1 MRCFLEFLVIGLV
14 FFLITIQ
21 HSDARCTSRYGSS
34 YTCYKPQQWKTT
46 HYRKCGWLWR
56 RRCTRHVTYYN
67 KYIKSTCYKYVSC
80 PSYYGWSGWGS
91 WGSWGSCTSSR
102 SNPYRKRYRYN
113 VCNYSNSN
121 CCNCGS
127 RRTISTYSNQKCT
140 DGSWSSWGSW
150 KKTGSC
156 SASCRK
162 CGSSTYPKQR
172 YYKYR
177 TCTSP
182 RPSNGGRSCSGS
194 AYKYTYYSCNT
205 QACKVNGGWS
215 GWSFRNWGSCSA
227 SCKKCGSN
235 TNPTQSLRRY
245 RYCNN
250 PSPACGGSSCP
261 GSSSYVYSNKNCN
274 TQYCKTNGGWSSW
287 YSWGSWNSCSSS
299 CRTCGSSVIPLQ
311 SRTRRRF
318 CNNPSPACG
327 GRSCSGSSS
336 STTSRYCNT
345 AYCKVNGG
353 WSGWKSWGSWG
364 KCSADCKTCGSSSNP
379 YKARRRYRVCNN
391 PTPRCNGNACPGSKY
406 IISSTSCNTHY
417 CKVNG
422 GWSSWKPWGSWNSCS
437 AVCKPCG
444 SSTDPTKTRRRYR
457 ACNNPTPA
465 CNGYSCSGRSYLSA
479 SKSCNTHYCKVN
491 GGWGS
496 WESWTKVTNCSAEC
510 KKEGSVSPTLTRTRK
525 RLCNNPAP
533 SCNGQS
539 CSGSPSK
546 KSVQDCN
553 TQKCP
558 IDGYWEWGN
567 WGAWDECSK
576 TCDSGSHKRIRY
588 NKCIG
593 PKYGGKP
600 CSKKVTKTHT
610 YHRGCNRNVP
620 CPVNGGWAS
629 FKPWS
634 EWTQCSRSC
643 GGGLRERKRYRH
655 CTNPR
660 PLHGGKK
667 CEGLDNDDMFEDCN
681 TLDCP
686 SFCTC
691 FGYGDP
697 HYYTPD
703 GAEIHF
709 MGTCKYTLWKS
720 TIPNDACSFRVET
733 KNERRYGQTHVA
745 YTRMIDFF
753 IEQNQ
758 IRILQGGITLLN
770 GIAVGLPTSTA
781 NNSIE
786 ITRSGSYITA
796 IHSKCNIRVQFD
808 GSHMI
813 DVKVSKNHFGGNL
826 TGLCG
831 NCNGN
836 VKDDY
841 QTKSGTDVS
850 GLGWAGYASIG
861 NSYKVLDDS
870 DQPDLN
876 CADAEAPGE
885 CSDKDKELAKTGDN
899 CGYLLSDS
907 SPFKICRDS
916 KKVDFTKMFSSCEFD
931 VCSSDKNNA
940 NCQTLES
947 TALACSQHGY
957 RVKWRSLKFCPLTC
971 TGDFVYKTTVSCT
984 NTCDNPT
991 ATQNCQ
997 DPPVDGCTCP
1007 DKTYLNGGKCV
1018 TIEKCG
1024 SCNLKIG
1031 GISSK
1036 LALGDVYP
1044 KGDCILS
1051 QKCDLVNGTFELVT
1065 IPAKKSC
1072 ALDEWCKTNN
1082 VGMYECTKKPIN
1094 GGWQITVNWSDW
1106 SSCSKT
1112 CNGGIRKRTRGRS
1125 CTNPKPQ
1132 YGGTSCSGSIKETS
1146 YESCNTL
1153 ECPSFCSCEGS
1164 GDPHYYTPDG
1174 AVIHFMGTC
1183 KYTLWKSTIP
1193 SDQCEFKVETK
1204 NERRYGYTHVSYTR
1218 MIDFYMGNTQIRFL
1232 HGGNV
1237 LIDGYRASLPVK
1249 TGNDSIELSRSGSFI
1264 SAVHAKCN
1272 IRVQFDGYHLVN
1284 VKVSK
1289 DYFAGN
1295 LTGICGNCNG
1305 NYKDDLQTK
1314 DGTDV
1319 STKGG
1324 QGYAD
1329 IGNSYKVTDDSDLP
1343 DKNCADVPPLKDCT
1357 EDKRKLAKSDKYCG
1371 FLATDTS
1378 PFKACMDSKKVNFDQ
1393 LYSSCEVDFCNSNR
1407 TYVHCQTL
1415 QTAALACS
1423 QHGFQTK
1430 WRTPTFCPLKCDGG
1444 LVYKSAISCTNTCD
1458 NPTADQNCQDPPVDG
1473 CTCPDNTFLNGDK
1486 CVTIDRCG
1494 SCRLNIGRGTLKLA
1508 LGDVYPKGDC
1518 IKAQK
1523 CISKNGT
1530 FNMVSVPASISCASD
1545 EWCKLNK
1552 LGVYTCTKKPVD
1564 GGWKIV
1570 STFTEWSVCSKT
1582 CNGGTRQRTRIRSC
1596 TEPMPQYGGKSCV
1609 GSTIETETES
1619 CNTFKCPSFCSCEGS
1634 GDPHYYTPDGAA
1646 IHFMGT
1652 CKYTLWKSTIPDD
1665 KCEFKVETKN
1675 ERRGGNT
1682 QVSYT
1687 RRIDFYFGN
1696 STIRILQGG
1705 HTLVNGLQ
1713 VSLPVKTENGN
1724 IEISRSGGFISAVHA
1739 KCNIRVQFDGYH
1751 LVNVKVSK
1759 HYFGGNLTGICGN
1772 CNGNY
1777 MDDLQ
1782 TKDGIDVSSKGRAGH
1797 ADIGKSYKVTDESD
1811 LQDASCED
1819 DSIYKDC
1826 PKDKQEMARKET
1838 YCGFL
1843 TSDTSPFKACRDSKK
1858 VNFDQ
1863 LYSSC
1868 EVDFCNSNKFDV
1880 HCQTLQTT
1888 ALACSQNGFQIK
1900 WRTSTFCPLKC
1911 NGDFVYKSAI
1921 SCINTCDNPTAEQNC
1936 QDPPIDGCTCP
1947 SNTYLNGDKCVTID
1961 KCGSCRL
1968 NTKMGNL
1975 NIAYGDVYPRGDC
1988 IDSQKCEKDN
1998 GIFKL
2003 ASVKS
2008 LKSCLEDEWCK
2019 PNKLGIYECAMK
2031 PVNGGWVSF
2040 GVWSDWTECSKT
2052 CNTGM
2057 RSKSRTR
2064 TCTDPSPSFG
2074 GKNCVGSSI
2083 EKTTK
2088 ICNDFECPSYCS
2100 CIGAGDPH
2108 YYTPDG
2114 ADIHFMGTCKYTLW
2128 KSTIPNDK
2136 CKFRVETKN
2145 EIRSSNTE
2153 VSYTRMIDVYAGG
2166 YKVRVLKGGN
2176 VLVNGI
2182 AVRVPFES
2190 ADGQIEVSKTSNLIT
2205 VVHGNCDIRVQFD
2218 GIHLVNIKVSKDYFG
2233 GNLTGICG
2241 NCNGLYMDDLMT
2253 KDGIDVSSLGR
2264 NGHADIGNS
2273 YKILDDSD
2281 QPGVECADAK
2291 PLKNITKGDKKI
2303 SEEDDKCGYL
2313 SPTNDNSP
2321 FKICRESSS
2330 LNFTKLFQSCEYDVS
2345 VSNAENASCQTLEA
2359 AALACSQ
2366 RGILVNWRTEKF
2378 CPLTCKDGM
2387 VYSTSVSCINTCMN
2401 KYADQN
2407 CLDPPTD
2414 GCACPKNTY
2423 LSRDQCV
2430 TEDKCGFCRI
2440 GGSNIL
2446 NSLSLGDTYPQGD
2459 CIDSQR
2465 CDNVSGNLELVNVPA
2480 AKPCSGKCEK
2490 NNFGIYY
2497 CKTYNTSASETKTES
2512 VTQPKLPDSKVLTTV
2527 SLAPGTFVST
2537 PIASPANTPYKTIKQ
2552 GISVTTSSLPEDI
2565 TNELGTSETIPEKTT
2580 KANPF
2585 PSDKSYTD
2593 HYSGPTSTENSGN
2606 FVQSTSEPE
2615 KITKLNYF
2623 ETTSEKLTP
2632 DEISTVRVVQEDDGL
2647 TLTPNSSN
2655 TDMPESQSVLETTTL
2670 PSDMEETTI
2679 DGSDLLEDSTAI
2691 SEKTTESNP
2700 YDVILTTPRA
2710 STQGGQVLLE
2720 TSSSTKTRGGSYI
2733 TTPISYERSTEKGNN
2748 LEIDPTSTETNVPA
2762 STNAMDTDLLITTP
2776 NALDSEKDTVFETEP
2791 DTTTTSNINESQ
2803 YFTGDSTSQS
2813 TNVPKQPSLISDETL
2828 TDATTT
2834 NDISPVDKE
2843 STRGHTTETQKGD
2856 TTSESNIVP
2865 TQASLITTEMQALK
2879 TTEML
2884 AEDSTVNDI
2893 IPVDTESSRGNTTE
2907 NTGDTTTYTLPIT
2920 EEIQVETT
2928 TMNDK
2933 TTPLHESSTPQSI
2946 TIPKESEDSD
2956 ETTSQFNTVPPQAST
2971 IADKIQAEAT
2981 TANSISPADKESSLR
2996 STPETPKG
3004 TTAYFNPITE
3014 EQQVETSTIN
3024 DQTTHLPMSSTEQ
3037 LITTPK
3043 ESEDSEVTTAKDN
3056 GPINKESSAE
3066 TTTENPKDGATE
3078 MIDSTQPT
3086 TTAWEQTED
3095 QYTTVEMKDKTTNV
3109 GSKSANKTAPGPT
3122 NILPTKAKIEG
3133 VTKAYS
3139 EFKCKTKWGYYPDP
3153 NNCAGFIQCD
3163 WGKPK
3168 RRPCAKGTIWN
3179 QTYRTCVHGSC

>member
-1 MRCFLEFLVIGLV
+1 MRYFLEFLVIGLV
-14 FFLITIQ
+14 FFLNTIQ
-21 HSDARCTSRYGSS
+21 HSDAKCIARYSSS
-34 YTCYKPQQWKTT
+34 YTCYKPNRWKTT
-46 HYRKCGWLWR
+46 HYKACGWLWR
-56 RRCTRHVTYYN
+56 NRCQRHVTYFN
-67 KYIKSTCYKYVSC
+67 KYIKSTCYKYNAC

-91 WGSWGSCTSSR
+91 WGSWGSCPYSSSTS
-102 SNPYRKRYRYN
+102 YRKRYKYN
-113 VCNYSNSN
+113 TCSYSSSK

-127 RRTISTYSNQKCT
+127 RRKISTYSYQKCT
-140 DGSWSSWGSW
+140 HGSWSSWGSW

-162 CGSSTYPKQR
+162 CGSSQYPRQK

-182 RPSNGGRSCSGS
+182 RPSNGGRYCSGS
-194 AYKYTYYSCNT
+194 SYTYKYNNCNSHY
-205 QACKVNGGWS
+205 CKVYGGWS
-215 GWSFRNWGSCSA
+215 KWYNGNWGSCSA

-235 TNPTQSLRRY
+235 TNPTQSQRRF

-250 PSPACGGSSCP
+250 PYPACGGSSCK
-261 GSSSYVYSNKNCN
+261 GTSSYYSSKVCN
-274 TQYCKTNGGWSSW
+274 TQYCKVNGGWSSW
-287 YSWGSWNSCSSS
+287 YFSGSWSSCSAS

-311 SRTRRRF
+311 SRTRRRS
-318 CNNPSPACG
+318 CNNPSPGCG

-353 WSGWKSWGSWG
+353 WSGWKSWGSWD
-364 KCSADCKTCGSSSNP
+364 KCSAECKTCGSSSNP
-379 YKARRRYRVCNN
+379 YKTRRRYRVCNN
-391 PTPRCNGNACPGSKY
+391 PTPRCNGNSCPGSKY
-406 IISSTSCNTHY
+406 ITSSTSCNTHY

-422 GWSSWKPWGSWNSCS
+422 GWSSWKPWGRWGSCS
-437 AVCKPCG
+437 TVCKPCG

-465 CNGYSCSGRSYLSA
+465 CNGHSCSGRSYISA

-496 WESWTKVTNCSAEC
+496 WESWTKMTNCSAEC
-510 KKEGSVSPTLTRTRK
+510 KKEGSVSPTQTLTRK
-525 RLCNNPAP
+525 RLCNNPSP

-539 CSGSPSK
+539 CSGSASD
-546 KSVQDCN
+546 KSVQNCN
-553 TQKCP
+553 TQNCP
-558 IDGYWEWGN
+558 VDGYWEWGN

-593 PKYGGKP
+593 PKYGGKS
-600 CSKKVTKTHT
+600 CSGKVTKTHT
-610 YHRGCNRNVP
+610 YHRGCNRNIP
-620 CPVNGGWAS
+620 CPVDGGWAS
-629 FKPWS
+629 FKSWS

-643 GGGLRERKRYRH
+643 GGGLRERTRYRH

-667 CEGLDNDDMFEDCN
+667 CTGLDNDNVFEDCN

-709 MGTCKYTLWKS
+709 MGICKYTLWKS
-720 TIPNDACSFRVET
+720 TLPNDACSFRVET

-753 IEQNQ
+753 IEQNK
-758 IRILQGGITLLN
+758 IRILQGGTTLLN
-770 GIAVGLPTSTA
+770 GIAVGLPTTTA

-885 CSDKDKELAKTGDN
+885 CSDKDKELAKTDDY

-916 KKVDFTKMFSSCEFD
+916 KKVDFTKMYSSCEFD
-931 VCSSDKNNA
+931 VCSSDKTDA

-957 RVKWRSLKFCPLTC
+957 RVKWRTLKFCPLTC
-971 TGDFVYKTTVSCT
+971 KGDFVYKTTVSCT
-984 NTCDNPT
+984 NTCDNPK

-997 DPPVDGCTCP
+997 DPPVDGCTCS

-1018 TIEKCG
+1018 TIDKCG

-1051 QKCDLVNGTFELVT
+1051 QRCDLVNGTFQLVT
-1065 IPAKKSC
+1065 IPAKTSC

-1082 VGMYECTKKPIN
+1082 YGIYECTKKPIN
-1094 GGWQITVNWSDW
+1094 GGWQITGNWSNW
-1106 SSCSKT
+1106 STCSKT
-1112 CNGGIRKRTRGRS
+1112 CNGGIRKRARGRS

-1132 YGGTSCSGSIKETS
+1132 YGGASCAGSIKEIS

-1153 ECPSFCSCEGS
+1153 MCPSFCSCEGS

-1193 SDQCEFKVETK
+1193 NDQCEFKVETK

-1249 TGNDSIELSRSGSFI
+1249 TANDSIELSRSGSFI

-1305 NYKDDLQTK
+1305 NYRDDLQTK
-1314 DGTDV
+1314 DGIDV
-1319 STKGG
+1319 SSKGG

-1357 EDKRKLAKSDKYCG
+1357 EDKRKLAKTDKYCG

-1378 PFKACMDSKKVNFDQ
+1378 PFKACMDSKKVNFVQ

-1494 SCRLNIGRGTLKLA
+1494 SCRLDIGRGTSKLA

-1530 FNMVSVPASISCASD
+1530 FNMVSVPASIACASD

-1665 KCEFKVETKN
+1665 NCEFKVETKN

-1705 HTLVNGLQ
+1705 HTLVNGLR

-1724 IEISRSGGFISAVHA
+1724 IEISRSGSFISAVHA

-1759 HYFGGNLTGICGN
+1759 NYFGGNLTGICGN

-1782 TKDGIDVSSKGRAGH
+1782 TKNGTDVSSKGRLGH
-1797 ADIGKSYKVTDESD
+1797 ADIGKSYKVTDDSD
-1811 LQDASCED
+1811 LQGASCED

-1843 TSDTSPFKACRDSKK
+1843 TSDTSPFKACIDSKK
-1858 VNFDQ
+1858 VNVDQ
-1863 LYSSC
+1863 FYSSC

-1968 NTKMGNL
+1968 NTKTGNL

-1998 GIFKL
+1998 RIFKL
-2003 ASVKS
+2003 VSVKS

-2019 PNKLGIYECAMK
+2019 PNKLGIYECAKK
-2031 PVNGGWVSF
+2031 P
-2040 GVWSDWTECSKT
+2040 
-2052 CNTGM
+2052 
-2057 RSKSRTR
+2057 
-2064 TCTDPSPSFG
+2064 
-2074 GKNCVGSSI
+2074 
-2083 EKTTK
+2083 
-2088 ICNDFECPSYCS
+2088 
-2100 CIGAGDPH
+2100 
-2108 YYTPDG
+2108 
-2114 ADIHFMGTCKYTLW
+2114 
-2128 KSTIPNDK
+2128 
-2136 CKFRVETKN
+2136 
-2145 EIRSSNTE
+2145 
-2153 VSYTRMIDVYAGG
+2153 
-2166 YKVRVLKGGN
+2166 
-2176 VLVNGI
+2176 
-2182 AVRVPFES
+2182 
-2190 ADGQIEVSKTSNLIT
+2190 
-2205 VVHGNCDIRVQFD
+2205 
-2218 GIHLVNIKVSKDYFG
+2218 
-2233 GNLTGICG
+2233 
-2241 NCNGLYMDDLMT
+2241 
-2253 KDGIDVSSLGR
+2253 
-2264 NGHADIGNS
+2264 
-2273 YKILDDSD
+2273 
-2281 QPGVECADAK
+2281 
-2291 PLKNITKGDKKI
+2291 
-2303 SEEDDKCGYL
+2303 
-2313 SPTNDNSP
+2313 
-2321 FKICRESSS
+2321 
-2330 LNFTKLFQSCEYDVS
+2330 
-2345 VSNAENASCQTLEA
+2345 
-2359 AALACSQ
+2359 AL
-2366 RGILVNWRTEKF
+2366 
-2378 CPLTCKDGM
+2378 
-2387 VYSTSVSCINTCMN
+2387 
-2401 KYADQN
+2401 
-2407 CLDPPTD
+2407 
-2414 GCACPKNTY
+2414 
-2423 LSRDQCV
+2423 
-2430 TEDKCGFCRI
+2430 
-2440 GGSNIL
+2440 
-2446 NSLSLGDTYPQGD
+2446 
-2459 CIDSQR
+2459 
-2465 CDNVSGNLELVNVPA
+2465 
-2480 AKPCSGKCEK
+2480 
-2490 NNFGIYY
+2490 
-2497 CKTYNTSASETKTES
+2497 ASETKTES
-2512 VTQPKLPDSKVLTTV
+2512 VTQPQLPDLKVLTTV
-2527 SLAPGTFVST
+2527 SLAPDTFVST
-2537 PIASPANTPYKTIKQ
+2537 PVASPANTPYKTIKQ

-2565 TNELGTSETIPEKTT
+2565 TNELVTSEIIPEKTT
-2580 KANPF
+2580 IANPF
-2585 PSDKSYTD
+2585 PSDNGYTD
-2593 HYSGPTSTENSGN
+2593 HYSGPTSTEHSGN
-2606 FVQSTSEPE
+2606 FVQSTLEPE
-2615 KITKLNYF
+2615 KNTEETKLNNF

-2632 DEISTVRVVQEDDGL
+2632 DEMTTVRVVPEDDRL
-2647 TLTPNSSN
+2647 TLAPNRSN

-2670 PSDMEETTI
+2670 PSDM
-2679 DGSDLLEDSTAI
+2679 LKDSTAI
-2691 SEKTTESNP
+2691 SDKTTESNP

-2710 STQGGQVLLE
+2710 STQGGEVLLE

-2733 TTPISYERSTEKGNN
+2733 TTPISYERSTEKGDN
-2748 LEIDPTSTETNVPA
+2748 LEIDPTSTENNVPA
-2762 STNAMDTDLLITTP
+2762 STNAMDTGLFITTP
-2776 NALDSEKDTVFETEP
+2776 NALDVEQVTVFETEP
-2791 DTTTTSNINESQ
+2791 DTTKTSNINESQ

-2813 TNVPKQPSLISDETL
+2813 TNVPTQPSLISDETL

-2834 NDISPVDKE
+2834 NDTSPVYKE
-2843 STRGHTTETQKGD
+2843 SPRGHTTETQKGEMTSETQTVPTQTSVITD
-2856 TTSESNIVP
+2856 EILAEATTAQDNGPINKESSTGNTEGVTTNQSNYVPTESSLITDEIPKEATTANDRSRVKIDSSLGNTTESPDATTSFFNPTPEEQNLETTTTEGQTTQQALPIEDSEDKTSESNIVP
-2865 TQASLITTEMQALK
+2865 TQASLITTEMLALK

-2884 AEDSTVNDI
+2884 AGDST
-2893 IPVDTESSRGNTTE
+2893 E
-2907 NTGDTTTYTLPIT
+2907 NAGDTTTYTLPIT

-2928 TMNDK
+2928 TTNDK

-2946 TIPKESEDSD
+2946 TIPKESDYS
-2956 ETTSQFNTVPPQAST
+2956 
-2971 IADKIQAEAT
+2971 
-2981 TANSISPADKESSLR
+2981 
-2996 STPETPKG
+2996 
-3004 TTAYFNPITE
+3004 
-3014 EQQVETSTIN
+3014 
-3024 DQTTHLPMSSTEQ
+3024 
-3037 LITTPK
+3037 
-3043 ESEDSEVTTAKDN
+3043 
-3056 GPINKESSAE
+3056 
-3066 TTTENPKDGATE
+3066 DGATE
-3078 MIDSTQPT
+3078 MIDSTQPA

-3122 NILPTKAKIEG
+3122 DILPTKAKIEG

>member
-1 MRCFLEFLVIGLV
+1 MVGVVGDRGEAGVIVNIPVLILTDIDINTTNVVLQIATVVAVDHTGVSFQRIQTRNALMAHGVRGDLGKKLAVVLHHVGNVDHPSIHGRDIINTELVQVLV
-14 FFLITIQ
+14 PVMGDVPAVDLLMHTSTIIAIVIT
-21 HSDARCTSRYGSS
+21 
-34 YTCYKPQQWKTT
+34 
-46 HYRKCGWLWR
+46 
-56 RRCTRHVTYYN
+56 V
-67 KYIKSTCYKYVSC
+67 KYMVV
-80 PSYYGWSGWGS
+80 G
-91 WGSWGSCTSSR
+91 
-102 SNPYRKRYRYN
+102 
-113 VCNYSNSN
+113 
-121 CCNCGS
+121 
-127 RRTISTYSNQKCT
+127 
-140 DGSWSSWGSW
+140 
-150 KKTGSC
+150 
-156 SASCRK
+156 
-162 CGSSTYPKQR
+162 
-172 YYKYR
+172 
-177 TCTSP
+177 
-182 RPSNGGRSCSGS
+182 
-194 AYKYTYYSCNT
+194 
-205 QACKVNGGWS
+205 VNGIMEIGEVVQHLAK
-215 GWSFRNWGSCSA
+215 NVVLI
-227 SCKKCGSN
+227 
-235 TNPTQSLRRY
+235 PTQH
-245 RYCNN
+245 N
-250 PSPACGGSSCP
+250 PSVGTDTVTIHLQHVGEDHVQELLVTIHPKSVTHSIA
-261 GSSSYVYSNKNCN
+261 KAI
-274 TQYCKTNGGWSSW
+274 NGGWSSW
-287 YSWGSWNSCSSS
+287 YFSGSWSSCSAS

-311 SRTRRRF
+311 SRTRRRS
-318 CNNPSPACG
+318 CNNPSPGCG

-353 WSGWKSWGSWG
+353 WSGWKSWGSWD
-364 KCSADCKTCGSSSNP
+364 KCSAECKTCGSSSNP
-379 YKARRRYRVCNN
+379 YKTRRRYRVCNN
-391 PTPRCNGNACPGSKY
+391 PTPRCNGNSCPGSKY
-406 IISSTSCNTHY
+406 ITSSTSCNTHY

-422 GWSSWKPWGSWNSCS
+422 GWSSWKPWGSWDSCS
-437 AVCKPCG
+437 TVCKPCG

-465 CNGYSCSGRSYLSA
+465 CNGHSCSGRSYISA

-496 WESWTKVTNCSAEC
+496 WESWTKMTNCSAEC
-510 KKEGSVSPTLTRTRK
+510 KKEGSVSPTQTLTRK
-525 RLCNNPAP
+525 RLCNNPSP

-539 CSGSPSK
+539 CSGSASD
-546 KSVQDCN
+546 KSVQNCN
-553 TQKCP
+553 TQNCP
-558 IDGYWEWGN
+558 VDGYWEWGN

-593 PKYGGKP
+593 PKYGGKS
-600 CSKKVTKTHT
+600 CSGKVTKTHT
-610 YHRGCNRNVP
+610 YHRGCNRNIP
-620 CPVNGGWAS
+620 CPVDGGWAS
-629 FKPWS
+629 FKSWS

-643 GGGLRERKRYRH
+643 GGGLRERTRYRH

-667 CEGLDNDDMFEDCN
+667 CTGLDNDNVFEDCN

-709 MGTCKYTLWKS
+709 MGICKYTLWKS
-720 TIPNDACSFRVET
+720 TLPNDACSFRVET

-753 IEQNQ
+753 IEQNK
-758 IRILQGGITLLN
+758 IRILQGGTTLLN
-770 GIAVGLPTSTA
+770 GIAVGLPTTTA

-841 QTKSGTDVS
+841 QTKSGADVS

-870 DQPDLN
+870 DQPDLK

-885 CSDKDKELAKTGDN
+885 CSDKDKELAKTDDY

-916 KKVDFTKMFSSCEFD
+916 KKVDFTKMYSSCEFD
-931 VCSSDKNNA
+931 VCSSDKNDA

-971 TGDFVYKTTVSCT
+971 KGDFVYKTTVSCT
-984 NTCDNPT
+984 NTCDNPK

-997 DPPVDGCTCP
+997 DPPVDGCTCS
-1007 DKTYLNGGKCV
+1007 DKTFLNGGKCV
-1018 TIEKCG
+1018 TIDKCG

-1051 QKCDLVNGTFELVT
+1051 QRCDLVNGTFQLVT
-1065 IPAKKSC
+1065 IPAKTSC

-1082 VGMYECTKKPIN
+1082 YGIYECTKKPIN
-1094 GGWQITVNWSDW
+1094 GGWQITGNWSNW
-1106 SSCSKT
+1106 STCSKT
-1112 CNGGIRKRTRGRS
+1112 CNGGIRKRARGRS

-1132 YGGTSCSGSIKETS
+1132 YGGASCAGSIKEIS

-1153 ECPSFCSCEGS
+1153 MCPSFCSCEGS

-1193 SDQCEFKVETK
+1193 NDQCEFKVETK

-1218 MIDFYMGNTQIRFL
+1218 MIDFYMGNIQVRFL

-1289 DYFAGN
+1289 DYFANN
-1295 LTGICGNCNG
+1295 LTGLCGNCNG
-1305 NYKDDLQTK
+1305 NYRDDLQTK
-1314 DGTDV
+1314 DGIDV
-1319 STKGG
+1319 SSKGG

-1357 EDKRKLAKSDKYCG
+1357 EDKRKLAKTDKYCG
-1371 FLATDTS
+1371 FLTTDTS
-1378 PFKACMDSKKVNFDQ
+1378 PFKACMDSKKVNFVQ

-1486 CVTIDRCG
+1486 CVTINRCG
-1494 SCRLNIGRGTLKLA
+1494 SCRLDIGRGTSKLA

-1665 KCEFKVETKN
+1665 NCEFKVETKN

-1705 HTLVNGLQ
+1705 HTLVNGLR

-1724 IEISRSGGFISAVHA
+1724 IEISRSGSFISAVHA

-1759 HYFGGNLTGICGN
+1759 NYFGGNLTGICGN

-1782 TKDGIDVSSKGRAGH
+1782 TKDGTDVSSKGRAGH
-1797 ADIGKSYKVTDESD
+1797 ADIGKSYKVTDDSD
-1811 LQDASCED
+1811 LQGASCED

-1843 TSDTSPFKACRDSKK
+1843 TSDTSPFKACMDSKK

-1863 LYSSC
+1863 FYSSC

-1968 NTKMGNL
+1968 NTKTGNL

-2031 PVNGGWVSF
+2031 P
-2040 GVWSDWTECSKT
+2040 
-2052 CNTGM
+2052 
-2057 RSKSRTR
+2057 
-2064 TCTDPSPSFG
+2064 
-2074 GKNCVGSSI
+2074 
-2083 EKTTK
+2083 
-2088 ICNDFECPSYCS
+2088 
-2100 CIGAGDPH
+2100 A
-2108 YYTPDG
+2108 
-2114 ADIHFMGTCKYTLW
+2114 
-2128 KSTIPNDK
+2128 
-2136 CKFRVETKN
+2136 
-2145 EIRSSNTE
+2145 
-2153 VSYTRMIDVYAGG
+2153 
-2166 YKVRVLKGGN
+2166 
-2176 VLVNGI
+2176 
-2182 AVRVPFES
+2182 
-2190 ADGQIEVSKTSNLIT
+2190 
-2205 VVHGNCDIRVQFD
+2205 
-2218 GIHLVNIKVSKDYFG
+2218 
-2233 GNLTGICG
+2233 
-2241 NCNGLYMDDLMT
+2241 
-2253 KDGIDVSSLGR
+2253 
-2264 NGHADIGNS
+2264 
-2273 YKILDDSD
+2273 
-2281 QPGVECADAK
+2281 
-2291 PLKNITKGDKKI
+2291 
-2303 SEEDDKCGYL
+2303 
-2313 SPTNDNSP
+2313 
-2321 FKICRESSS
+2321 
-2330 LNFTKLFQSCEYDVS
+2330 
-2345 VSNAENASCQTLEA
+2345 
-2359 AALACSQ
+2359 
-2366 RGILVNWRTEKF
+2366 
-2378 CPLTCKDGM
+2378 
-2387 VYSTSVSCINTCMN
+2387 
-2401 KYADQN
+2401 
-2407 CLDPPTD
+2407 
-2414 GCACPKNTY
+2414 
-2423 LSRDQCV
+2423 
-2430 TEDKCGFCRI
+2430 
-2440 GGSNIL
+2440 
-2446 NSLSLGDTYPQGD
+2446 
-2459 CIDSQR
+2459 
-2465 CDNVSGNLELVNVPA
+2465 
-2480 AKPCSGKCEK
+2480 
-2490 NNFGIYY
+2490 
-2497 CKTYNTSASETKTES
+2497 SASETKTES

-2537 PIASPANTPYKTIKQ
+2537 PVASPANTPYKTIKQ

-2632 DEISTVRVVQEDDGL
+2632 DEMTTVRVVQEDDRL

-2679 DGSDLLEDSTAI
+2679 DGSDMLEDSTAI
-2691 SEKTTESNP
+2691 SDKTTESNP

-2733 TTPISYERSTEKGNN
+2733 TTPISYERSTEKGDN

-2776 NALDSEKDTVFETEP
+2776 NALDSEQATVFETEP

-2956 ETTSQFNTVPPQAST
+2956 
-2971 IADKIQAEAT
+2971 
-2981 TANSISPADKESSLR
+2981 
-2996 STPETPKG
+2996 
-3004 TTAYFNPITE
+3004 
-3014 EQQVETSTIN
+3014 
-3024 DQTTHLPMSSTEQ
+3024 
-3037 LITTPK
+3037 
-3043 ESEDSEVTTAKDN
+3043 
-3056 GPINKESSAE
+3056 
-3066 TTTENPKDGATE
+3066 GATE

-3122 NILPTKAKIEG
+3122 DILPTKAKIEG